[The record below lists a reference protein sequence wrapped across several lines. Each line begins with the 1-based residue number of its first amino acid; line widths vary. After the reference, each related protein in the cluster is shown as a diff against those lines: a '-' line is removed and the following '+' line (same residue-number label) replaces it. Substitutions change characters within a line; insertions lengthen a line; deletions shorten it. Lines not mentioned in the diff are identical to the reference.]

1 MVRGAFHNLLGVGL
15 PLLVAVVAI
24 PILTRAM
31 GSEAFGLLGMAWL
44 VLSYAGELGFGRATT
59 RFVAEALGADRTA
72 ELPAIVW
79 TTASLQ
85 ALVALLAGLALWLS
99 APWLVESVLEIPADL
114 VTEARGTF
122 RLLALGMPAV
132 LLAAA
137 FRGVLEGSQRF
148 DLVNRVRIPVVSATY
163 ALPVL
168 AVWLG
173 WGLVGMVAL
182 LLAARLTAT
191 VGYFWVA
198 ARLHPSIRQ
207 FGVTYRREAER
218 LLRFSSWVMV
228 SSVVSPLLVYL
239 DRFLL
244 GALVGMTAVA
254 FYTAPYELAART
266 LLLPAALAGA
276 LFPAF
281 GMLASG
287 FDRARVLPMF
297 SRSVRYVFVLV
308 AAVATM
314 FVVSADWL
322 VDVWLGGDFGSESA
336 WALRILAIG
345 IVLNAVAHVPH
356 SFLQGIE
363 RADLTGLFHLVELPV
378 HVVLAWWLISSHGV
392 PGAALAWTIRVGLDA
407 VLLFGASARLGAGGW
422 WREGGRELFNG
433 LGAFATIGA
442 AGWILVDLSGDLWI
456 KALILAAVGGVT
468 LAAGWFVPLTRSDR
482 AAILGSVR
490 KGFWT

>member
-1 MVRGAFHNLLGVGL
+1 MARSTLHNLLGVGL

-24 PILTRAM
+24 PILARRM
-31 GSEAFGLLGMAWL
+31 GFEAFGLLGMAWL

-59 RFVAEALGADRTA
+59 RFVAEALAADRAA

-79 TTASLQ
+79 TTAILQ
-85 ALVALLAGLALWLS
+85 TLLAVLAGLALWFS

-114 VTEARGTF
+114 VTEARRTF
-122 RLLALGMPAV
+122 RLIAVGMPAV
-132 LLAAA
+132 LLSAA

-173 WGLVGMVAL
+173 WDLVGVVAL

-191 VGYFWVA
+191 VGYFWVG
-198 ARLHPSIRQ
+198 ARLHPSIRR
-207 FGVTYRREAER
+207 FRVTCRGEATR

-254 FYTAPYELAART
+254 FYTAPYELVART
-266 LLLPAALAGA
+266 LLIPAAVAGA

-281 GMLASG
+281 GMLASR
-287 FDRARVLPMF
+287 FDRDRVLPMF
-297 SRSVRYVFVLV
+297 SRSVRYVFVFV
-308 AAVATM
+308 AAAATVL
-314 FVVSADWL
+314 VVSADWL
-322 VDVWLGGDFGSESA
+322 IDVWLGGDFGSESV

-345 IVLNAVAHVPH
+345 IVFNAVAHVPQ

-363 RADLTGLFHLVELPV
+363 RADLPGLFHLVELPV
-378 HVVLAWWLISSHGV
+378 HALLAWWLISSHGV

-407 VLLFGASARLGAGGW
+407 ALLFGASARLGAGGW
-422 WREGGRELFNG
+422 WREGGRELLFG
-433 LGAFATIGA
+433 LGAFAAIGA
-442 AGWILVDLSGDLWI
+442 AGWVLVGLSGDLWI
-456 KALILAAVGGVT
+456 KGLILAAVSGAT
-468 LAAGWFVPLTRSDR
+468 LTAGWFVPLTRSDR
-482 AAILGSVR
+482 AVILGFVG
-490 KGFWT
+490 KGGST